1 MCVSVM
7 LSSPARSSVM
17 PMWRAPLQAYL
28 RAGLKQ
34 TKAEPVSSWERAES
48 AFQAAQADFEI
59 EDSIRDRVIENAR
72 DRTHGPIILLTDQE
86 FTAAEIEHS
95 YPVLDS
101 KGMNT

>member
-28 RAGLKQ
+28 RAGWKQ

-48 AFQAAQADFEI
+48 AFQAALADFEI
-59 EDSIRDRVIENAR
+59 KDSIQDRVI
-72 DRTHGPIILLTDQE
+72 
-86 FTAAEIEHS
+86 
-95 YPVLDS
+95 
-101 KGMNT
+101 